1 MFAAPVY
8 EQQTSSFYLQL
19 CNQIAASI
27 KPRGCPYTLA
37 KLESLGKRQ
46 TEKERERRNTD
57 TQTEREIEYT
67 ETIRQRESDRHT
79 KKIRNAQGH
88 RKEIERED

>member
-19 CNQIAASI
+19 RNQIAASI

-67 ETIRQRESDRHT
+67 ETIRQRE
-79 KKIRNAQGH
+79 
-88 RKEIERED
+88 